1 MSGWPM
7 CASAAPSR
15 KRTSEC
21 TIDVGWSTTSIRSYG
36 IPKRKWASITSS
48 PLLASV
54 AESTV
59 IFGPMRQVGWA
70 SASSGVTS
78 PSSSRVRPRNGP
90 PEPVRTRLATC
101 SGDVPARH
109 W

>member
-1 MSGWPM
+1 MSGVPT

-21 TIDVGWSTTSIRSYG
+21 TIDVGCSTTSIRSYG
-36 IPKRKWASITSS
+36 RWKRKCASITSS
-48 PLLASV
+48 PLFARV

-59 IFGPMRQVGWA
+59 IFGPMRQVGCA

-78 PSSSRVRPRNGP
+78 VSSSRVRPRNGP
-90 PEPVRTRLATC
+90 PEPVSTRLATW
-101 SGDVPARH
+101 SGDEAARH